1 MTIIAI
7 RERTK
12 MSKEQTKKIN
22 EFSLLF
28 SSYQR
33 MRQLQCNN
41 QFSSTVLSVQVFN
54 IGIFF
59 GFSVSEAN
67 IGLHRYLR
75 VEGLAGNS
83 LLSDFRASILED
95 RAFSSAL
102 MARLFRWECCCWCP
116 AFCILCNCDDCCDG
130 VELVLSVAKSWE
142 KMEKKIEIVLIFH
155 FSDYDSTS
163 SFQIFDVVVV
173 EWMIS

>member
-59 GFSVSEAN
+59 GF
-67 IGLHRYLR
+67 R
-75 VEGLAGNS
+75 
-83 LLSDFRASILED
+83 FR
-95 RAFSSAL
+95 
-102 MARLFRWECCCWCP
+102 FR
-116 AFCILCNCDDCCDG
+116 
-130 VELVLSVAKSWE
+130 K
-142 KMEKKIEIVLIFH
+142 
-155 FSDYDSTS
+155 STS
-163 SFQIFDVVVV
+163 VFIGTYEWRVQQGIPCYRTLGPQFWRIELSLQHSWLGYSVGSAAAGAQHSAFFVTVMTVV
-173 EWMIS
+173 MAQNQC